1 MQTIILKPLHHRGQE
16 CIGIYFEK
24 NAVLQQAIQKLS
36 GAKWSKT
43 NSCWYV
49 SCTGE
54 NYLLLKNALENK
66 AELEIEELRKFLLE
80 KKKNNPF
87 SAIQNKPVIPAG
99 VGKIPLKKTFPLQPT
114 QSVLYRVPPTQ
125 IVYQTLSNEN
135 KEALQKFKQQLILK
149 SYSPSTIRTYTN
161 EFVQFLHT
169 IKEKP
174 ATQFTTARIKDYMQ
188 YCSEKL
194 KLSENTLHSKINAL
208 KFYYEQ
214 VLHHEKFFW
223 EIPRPKKPLLLPKL
237 LNEIEISKLFNALA
251 NKKHKAML
259 FTAYSAGLRVSEV
272 VNLKI
277 VDIDS
282 QRMQI
287 FIERAKGKKDRY
299 VNLSPL
305 LLDIL
310 RKYLLEY
317 EPRPVKYLFES
328 EQTKGAYPTR
338 TVQQVFYNAKNKAGI
353 KKEVGIHSLRHSF
366 ATHLL
371 DKGTDIK
378 YIKELLGHFNI
389 KTTERYLHVSKKQ
402 LINIVS
408 PFDDLW
414 QKQKIDW

>member
-1 MQTIILKPLHHRGQE
+1 MQTIILKPLHHRAND

-24 NAVLQQAIQKLS
+24 NAVLQQAIQKS
-36 GAKWSKT
+36 AGAKWSKT
-43 NSCWYV
+43 NSCWYL

-54 NYLLLKNALENK
+54 NYLRLKSALENK

-80 KKKNNPF
+80 KKKNNTF
-87 SAIQNKPVIPAG
+87 SSIQNKPVTSAG
-99 VGKIPLKKTFPLQPT
+99 VVKIAEKKITPLRPT
-114 QSVLYRVPPTQ
+114 QSVYP
-125 IVYQTLSNEN
+125 LSSEN
-135 KEALQKFKQQLILK
+135 KDALQKFKQQLVLK
-149 SYSPSTIRTYTN
+149 SYSSSTVRTYTN
-161 EFVQFLHT
+161 EFVQFLNT

-214 VLHHEKFFW
+214 VLGRERFFW
-223 EIPRPKKPLLLPKL
+223 EIQRPKKPLLLPKL

-282 QRMQI
+282 QRMQM

-317 EPRPVKYLFES
+317 EPRPLKYLFES

>member
-1 MQTIILKPLHHRGQE
+1 MQVILKPLHHRGQQ

-24 NAVLQQAIQKLS
+24 NAVLQSLIQKKIS
-36 GAKWSKT
+36 GRWSQT
-43 NSCWYV
+43 NKCWYIP
-49 SCTGE
+49 CTGE
-54 NYLLLKNALENK
+54 NYLLLKTALENK
-66 AELEIEELRKFLLE
+66 AELEITELKKFLLE
-80 KKKNNPF
+80 KRKTNPE
-87 SAIQNKPVIPAG
+87 P
-99 VGKIPLKKTFPLQPT
+99 
-114 QSVLYRVPPTQ
+114 
-125 IVYQTLSNEN
+125 TLSNNDKNMAGFEN
-135 KEALQKFKQQLILK
+135 RGNVKVADFQKVINLPKPVTTQIKLSKENAEAMQEFSRQLHLK
-149 SYSPSTIRTYTN
+149 AYSQSTIKTYTN
-161 EFVQFLHT
+161 EFTQFLQT
-169 IKEKP
+169 VKDKS
-174 ATQFTTARIKDYMQ
+174 ATDFSVSRLKDYFE
-188 YCSEKL
+188 YCYTKL
-194 KLSENTLHSKINAL
+194 HLSENTLHSRINAL

-214 VLHHEKFFW
+214 VLNREKFFW
-223 EIPRPKKPLLLPKL
+223 EIPRPKKPLILPKL
-237 LNEIEISKLFNALA
+237 LNETEISKLFNALA

-259 FTAYSAGLRVSEV
+259 FTAYSAGLRVSEI

-277 VDIDS
+277 ADIDS
-282 QRMQI
+282 GRMQI
-287 FIERAKGKKDRY
+287 LIERAKGKKDRY

-317 EPRPVKYLFES
+317 TPRPVKYLFES
-328 EQTKGAYPTR
+328 EQTKAAYPTR
-338 TVQQVFYNAKNKAGI
+338 TVQQIFYNAKNKAGI

-378 YIKELLGHFNI
+378 YIKDLLGHFNI

>member
-1 MQTIILKPLHHRGQE
+1 METIILKPLYHRNQE
-16 CIGIYFEK
+16 CIGIYFER
-24 NAVLQQAIQKLS
+24 NAAMQSLIQKQG
-36 GAKWSKT
+36 GARWSKT
-43 NSCWYV
+43 NSCWYAPLSKSNYELLAKV
-49 SCTGE
+49 LKDKAVLKTDE
-54 NYLLLKNALENK
+54 LKKYLLD
-66 AELEIEELRKFLLE
+66 
-80 KKKNNPF
+80 KKKDNSKATIPNIVAEKAAVKMNVTKATRNVQP
-87 SAIQNKPVIPAG
+87 QNLVH
-99 VGKIPLKKTFPLQPT
+99 
-114 QSVLYRVPPTQ
+114 R
-125 IVYQTLSNEN
+125 LSKENE
-135 KEALQKFKQQLILK
+135 EALQKFKQQLILK
-149 SYSPSTIRTYTN
+149 SYSQSTIKTYTN

-174 ATQFTTARIKDYMQ
+174 ASEFTSDRIKDYMQ
-188 YCSEKL
+188 YCFEKL

-214 VLHHEKFFW
+214 VLKREKFFW

-277 VDIDS
+277 ADIDS
-282 QRMQI
+282 QRMQM

-317 EPRPVKYLFES
+317 KPMPVKYLFES
-328 EQTKGAYPTR
+328 EQTKGVYPTR
-338 TVQQVFYNAKNKAGI
+338 TVQQIFYNAKNKAGI

>member
-1 MQTIILKPLHHRGQE
+1 METVILKPLQHRGDE
-16 CIGIYFEK
+16 CIAIYFQK
-24 NAVLQQAIQKLS
+24 NAVIQSLIQKQAD
-36 GAKWSKT
+36 AKWSKT

-49 SCTGE
+49 PLSKE
-54 NYLLLKNALENK
+54 NYQQLATILKGK
-66 AELEIEELRKFLLE
+66 ANVKNEELKIYLLG
-80 KKKNNPF
+80 KKKVNELSTVDDKLRPVTQAINPVKRALPAKQRGL
-87 SAIQNKPVIPAG
+87 SYPVS
-99 VGKIPLKKTFPLQPT
+99 K
-114 QSVLYRVPPTQ
+114 
-125 IVYQTLSNEN
+125 EN
-135 KEALQKFKQQLILK
+135 KEALLKFQQTLALK

-161 EFVQFLHT
+161 EFVQFLQT
-169 IKEKP
+169 IKENK
-174 ATQFTTARIKDYMQ
+174 ATDFTTARIKDYMQ
-188 YCSEKL
+188 YCFEKL

-208 KFYYEQ
+208 KFFYEQ
-214 VLHHEKFFW
+214 VLGREKFFW

-277 VDIDS
+277 ADIDT

-310 RKYLLEY
+310 RKYLLAY
-317 EPRPVKYLFES
+317 EPRPVTYLFES

-338 TVQQVFYNAKNKAGI
+338 TVQQIFYNAKNRAGI